1 MKRLNNLRK
10 QLPSNAKLNT
20 FEFTRVKGGADKPAP
35 RLGGSN
41 ITPSPTT
48 TVDRPSGKPSCGL
61 GG

>member
-1 MKRLNNLRK
+1 MKRLNDLRK

-20 FEFTRVKGGADKPAP
+20 FEFTRVKGGADKLAL

-41 ITPSPTT
+41 ITPPTTT
-48 TVDRPSGKPSCGL
+48 TVDRPSGKPGCSL